1 MRVSRVSIVLIA
13 LAIAGGIAAWMLQRR
28 LDRGEA
34 ESQTYVP
41 KPVTMTPELE
51 LLKQY
56 VQIDTTNPPG
66 NETAGAKF
74 LGALLQKNG
83 IAFEIVE
90 SAPGRGS
97 LYARIKG
104 TKTGDGLML
113 VHHIDVMPASPKG
126 WMRRPFA
133 GDIYA
138 NQLYGRGT
146 LDMKGIGICEL
157 AAFIDVARGGR
168 APEHDIVLLAVADEE
183 RGGAMGMEWL
193 LAHRP
198 DIFEGVRYAINEG
211 GITEMQS
218 EQMTYFGI
226 ELGSKMAVEVEV
238 QGATREHLQRSRIAL
253 EPYVAPSE
261 PERMMPEVKR
271 FFREIAPQRLEVRS
285 VLADVDRA
293 VAEGKFWLLPR
304 GYRELTQN
312 VLWPEK
318 PVAAGN
324 AWLMNVYMF
333 NLPDEQ
339 PAARVEWLRQKLAP
353 YGVSVARVKRSM
365 GPAPITSR
373 DTPFFALLLRE
384 VNREYPNVPA
394 GSELLAISF
403 NDSRFLRARGIE
415 CYGMWPFPVDFFQT
429 QGIHG
434 VDERVRTDWF
444 AQGVRLT
451 RKVVAGYAFATN

>member
-1 MRVSRVSIVLIA
+1 VRVSRVSIVLIA

-138 NQLYGRGT
+138 LRSST
-146 LDMKGIGICEL
+146 L
-157 AAFIDVARGGR
+157 R
-168 APEHDIVLLAVADEE
+168 AAVA
-183 RGGAMGMEWL
+183 
-193 LAHRP
+193 HRSMTSCCS
-198 DIFEGVRYAINEG
+198 R
-211 GITEMQS
+211 S
-218 EQMTYFGI
+218 QMKSAAARWAWSGCSPIARTF
-226 ELGSKMAVEVEV
+226 SKAS
-238 QGATREHLQRSRIAL
+238 ATRSTRAASPRCRASR
-253 EPYVAPSE
+253 
-261 PERMMPEVKR
+261 
-271 FFREIAPQRLEVRS
+271 
-285 VLADVDRA
+285 
-293 VAEGKFWLLPR
+293 
-304 GYRELTQN
+304 
-312 VLWPEK
+312 
-318 PVAAGN
+318 
-324 AWLMNVYMF
+324 
-333 NLPDEQ
+333 
-339 PAARVEWLRQKLAP
+339 
-353 YGVSVARVKRSM
+353 
-365 GPAPITSR
+365 
-373 DTPFFALLLRE
+373 
-384 VNREYPNVPA
+384 
-394 GSELLAISF
+394 
-403 NDSRFLRARGIE
+403 
-415 CYGMWPFPVDFFQT
+415 
-429 QGIHG
+429 
-434 VDERVRTDWF
+434 
-444 AQGVRLT
+444 
-451 RKVVAGYAFATN
+451 